1 MKHTQVK
8 YGVDCLWS
16 LLTQEGHI
24 QSLIRKQWEKLK
36 IEGKH
41 KLLAG
46 HNHLLRNNLWK
57 TQVYLEV
64 RIMRS
69 SILCLAT
76 MYETSGLSAS
86 VQNTR
91 YSLSG
96 GLWWQK

>member
-8 YGVDCLWS
+8 YGVDCLSS

-24 QSLIRKQWEKLK
+24 QSLVRKHWEKLK

-57 TQVYLEV
+57 TQVYLLEV
-64 RIMRS
+64 QFSVWQLCMKLQVYLLACRIPA
-69 SILCLAT
+69 IHCQVD
-76 MYETSGLSAS
+76 Y
-86 VQNTR
+86 
-91 YSLSG
+91 G
-96 GLWWQK
+96 GKSDNV